1 MTPSILIGT
10 GAAVFLP
17 LFPLSVIFNTVFAA
31 VRWTWLRIVLLLVWP
46 QLGLW
51 LLAAAPAALPAQTAH
66 GVMLAGLATAVFY
79 AWRMLSVRALPVWVG
94 FWATSAWA
102 LAWVAVAA
110 GAHGANLHIAMAGI
124 SLTAAALLYGVKAL
138 ADRWG
143 EAYLGLRC
151 GLGRQAPRLAGFLVV
166 AVLAALGTPLLP
178 VFFVMLWLAMH
189 ADGYGVAGVL
199 AAWLLWS
206 WSAAQ
211 IWQALLFGADRKAAA
226 WTSEAISDL
235 SITGAV
241 AGLLYAIAGTAAAM
255 IWSTTWLTY

>member
-1 MTPSILIGT
+1 
-10 GAAVFLP
+10 VFLP
-17 LFPLSVIFNTVFAA
+17 LFPLSVVFNAAFAA
-31 VRWTWLRIVLLLVWP
+31 VRWTWLRIVMLLVWP

-51 LLAAAPAALPAQTAH
+51 LMSAAPAALPPRMAH
-66 GVMLAGLATAVFY
+66 GVMLVGLATAVFY
-79 AWRMLSVRALPVWVG
+79 AWRLLSVRALPVWVG

-110 GAHGANLHIAMAGI
+110 GAHGVDLRIAMAGI
-124 SLTAAALLYGVKAL
+124 SLTAAALLCGVQAL

-151 GLGRQAPRLAGFLVV
+151 GLGRQAPRLAAFLVV

-189 ADGYGVAGVL
+189 ADGYGVAGIL

-211 IWQALLFGADRKAAA
+211 VWQALLFGTDRKAAA
-226 WTSEAISDL
+226 WSSETISDL
-235 SITGAV
+235 SMAGTV
-241 AGLLYAIAGTAAAM
+241 AGLLYAIAGTTAAL
-255 IWSTTWLTY
+255 IWSATWLTY